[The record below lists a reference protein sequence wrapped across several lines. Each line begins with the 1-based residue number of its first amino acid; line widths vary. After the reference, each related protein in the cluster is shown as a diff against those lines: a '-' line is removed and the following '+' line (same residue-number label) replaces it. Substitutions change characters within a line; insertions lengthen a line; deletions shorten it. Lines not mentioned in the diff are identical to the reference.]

1 MKTARIP
8 TGSLIAHPVCRT
20 NPMTSRRMRMVCGL
34 ALAVIGLS
42 ASVTPAYAVT
52 ATGGTVT
59 TYTVGGITY
68 NVHTFTGSGTFH
80 VTAGGDVRYL
90 VVGGGGG
97 GGTTQ
102 PTGGGGG
109 GAGGFLGGGS
119 ADTITVSAIDYTVT
133 VGGGGAAGA
142 NGAAGTNGQNSVFG
156 SITAIGGGG
165 GTAVTPVPATGYHF
179 LNWSDAS
186 TSNPRQDLAVSGD
199 ITVTANFAINT
210 YSDWATA
217 NRITGGVNGDSNND
231 GVQNGVAYFMGVT
244 GQATNPGLN
253 AGNQV
258 TWPVNLAY
266 QGTFD
271 VQISPDLVTWAAAV
285 PQPTPSGGN
294 LTYTLP
300 SGLVKRFVR
309 LVVTPN

>member
-1 MKTARIP
+1 
-8 TGSLIAHPVCRT
+8 
-20 NPMTSRRMRMVCGL
+20 MVCGL

-165 GTAVTPVPATGYHF
+165 GTAASAFVTRLSPVIG
-179 LNWSDAS
+179 
-186 TSNPRQDLAVSGD
+186 VSG
-199 ITVTANFAINT
+199 V
-210 YSDWATA
+210 S
-217 NRITGGVNGDSNND
+217 
-231 GVQNGVAYFMGVT
+231 
-244 GQATNPGLN
+244 PGSYV
-253 AGNQV
+253 GCCR
-258 TWPVNLAY
+258 
-266 QGTFD
+266 G
-271 VQISPDLVTWAAAV
+271 
-285 PQPTPSGGN
+285 
-294 LTYTLP
+294 
-300 SGLVKRFVR
+300 
-309 LVVTPN
+309 